1 MCSSPNKT
9 LMSRQLHS
17 SLRGLEDDFGKSSLT
32 SLKTTK
38 TVGCNRQSKFLLLE
52 AAQTAS
58 RLSNQLIGLYNQ
70 MNAKTT
76 TITPASRIKRR
87 DGDMLLLPPT
97 PPMSSGY
104 SSARSSSSPSSSS
117 SSSFN
122 NTDELSSDEMLSSI
136 DESSFECSLVR
147 GPLNFDDGE
156 TAEDNKYDDKM
167 TPARSI
173 DHVVRTGVKRRREN
187 IKSRVRRETMFGE
200 AAKRAKYSSVVKSLE
215 F

>member
-1 MCSSPNKT
+1 MCSLPNNKT
-9 LMSRQLHS
+9 LMSRQMHS
-17 SLRGLEDDFGKSSLT
+17 SLRGLEDDFGKSMLT
-32 SLKTTK
+32 TLKTTK

-70 MNAKTT
+70 LNAKTT
-76 TITPASRIKRR
+76 VITPASRIKRP
-87 DGDMLLLPPT
+87 DGDLLPPT

-122 NTDELSSDEMLSSI
+122 NTDELSSSDEMLSSI

-147 GPLNFDDGE
+147 GPLNFDGE
-156 TAEDNKYDDKM
+156 EDNYYDKM

-173 DHVVRTGVKRRREN
+173 DHVMRTGVKRRRED
-187 IKSRVRRETMFGE
+187 IKSRVRREMFGGDDE
-200 AAKRAKYSSVVKSLE
+200 AAKRVKYSSVVKSLE